1 MEVVRECVKDLG
13 DSVQT
18 SAAVEWAVNCVWVD
32 IAEGRTFLERQYF
45 DSVCAPRIKR
55 YFSAAGK
62 DVRLGNDD
70 GRGCGILDQSSITP
84 ERSTPICSIA
94 RTISEASDINRDTMS
109 DVTFVSPNTISEISG
124 DNIMSEESIDSAQI
138 LSQVSVRSQ
147 MTGSLQSQS
156 VYSLTPAALPNTVG
170 FESLVRQASE
180 TNLLEPAENSR
191 EGLRETTRRER
202 LIESHLGWE
211 TISVEPLSIECV
223 MESVDELV
231 EGEALNSEI
240 RTHESL
246 EMMEE
251 THTQA
256 DRRYSLPDTKTVTIA
271 EENLLE
277 TEVEDTVES
286 LIDNQPAM
294 ENNGVES
301 ITERT
306 HRIEGLST
314 ERFEMYETDSSV
326 VDTSHEDTL
335 YEWGD
340 QTFPAAF
347 RLHCNTETEIRTD
360 TPASAAGTMFSI
372 SEPRPS
378 PTPSDWTRPSPT
390 PSDWQDVRSDSLCYQ
405 SLEDFSSHEG

>member
-62 DVRLGNDD
+62 DARLGNDD
-70 GRGCGILDQSSITP
+70 GRGCGILDQAASITP
-84 ERSTPICSIA
+84 ERSTPIYSA
-94 RTISEASDINRDTMS
+94 RTISEASDINRDWMS

-124 DNIMSEESIDSAQI
+124 ENMSEESVDSAQI

-156 VYSLTPAALPNTVG
+156 VYSLTPDALPNAVG
-170 FESLVRQASE
+170 FESLHRQASE
-180 TNLLEPAENSR
+180 TNLLETAENGR

-211 TISVEPLSIECV
+211 TISVDPLSIECV

-231 EGEALNSEI
+231 EGETLSSEI

-251 THTQA
+251 VLEA
-256 DRRYSLPDTKTVTIA
+256 DRRYSFPDTKTVTIA

-277 TEVEDTVES
+277 TEVEYTVES
-286 LIDNQPAM
+286 LIDNPPTM
-294 ENNGVES
+294 EDNGVES

-335 YEWGD
+335 YGWGD

-347 RLHCNTETEIRTD
+347 RLHCNMETETRPD
-360 TPASAAGTMFSI
+360 TPASAACTMFSI
-372 SEPRPS
+372 SEP
-378 PTPSDWTRPSPT
+378 RPSPT

-405 SLEDFSSHEG
+405 SFEDFS